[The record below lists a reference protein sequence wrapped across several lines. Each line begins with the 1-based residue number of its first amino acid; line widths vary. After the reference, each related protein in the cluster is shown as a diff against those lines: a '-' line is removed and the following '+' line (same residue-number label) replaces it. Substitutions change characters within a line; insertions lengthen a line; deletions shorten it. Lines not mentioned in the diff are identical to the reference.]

1 MAFIPNTALTG
12 TMLAALFLSISA
24 VAGTTPQDSSA
35 AANIPSARTTI
46 TKSGTMQ
53 MVFEEQK
60 IEGKIRRPQLVLI
73 KADQRPDFTPMVMQ
87 SMGKTKNIASLADQ
101 GLIDNMPF
109 EGAFKFEGTKI
120 INIVP

>member
-1 MAFIPNTALTG
+1 MTFIRYAALTG
-12 TMLAALFLSISA
+12 TILGVLSASTAA
-24 VAGTTPQDSSA
+24 AGTTPQDSTANANVRSA
-35 AANIPSARTTI
+35 KTTF

-101 GLIDNMPF
+101 SLIDDLPYQGAFQF
-109 EGAFKFEGTKI
+109 EGMKI
-120 INIVP
+120 NNIVP

>member
-1 MAFIPNTALTG
+1 
-12 TMLAALFLSISA
+12 
-24 VAGTTPQDSSA
+24 
-35 AANIPSARTTI
+35 
-46 TKSGTMQ
+46 MQ

-101 GLIDNMPF
+101 SLIDDLPYQGAFQF
-109 EGAFKFEGTKI
+109 EGMKI
-120 INIVP
+120 NNIVP